1 MVNITSRILIIT
13 LVCSKLLDPGIKTW
27 ENYSEDVRKKDK
39 NTGMIFKALVF
50 LFNYITNG
58 KYNQKL
64 GINIYQVVQ
73 IKKIN

>member
-1 MVNITSRILIIT
+1 
-13 LVCSKLLDPGIKTW
+13 
-27 ENYSEDVRKKDK
+27 
-39 NTGMIFKALVF
+39 MIFKALVF